1 MKKKGQ
7 VVNFSSALTFVVSL
21 VVMGLVAGA
30 GLLALAAF
38 RSSYNTANGGIAAVN
53 TTIDNSISGVGNFTA
68 QLPTVGTM
76 IGIGLVLLII
86 VGVFAFG
93 LMRKGGGGL

>member
-21 VVMGLVAGA
+21 VVMGLIAAAGVIALVAFKA
-30 GLLALAAF
+30 T
-38 RSSYNTANGGIAAVN
+38 SSSATAN
-53 TTIDNSISGVGNFTA
+53 TSIDNAVTGVSNFSA

-93 LMRKGGGGL
+93 LMRRGSGGGL

>member
-1 MKKKGQ
+1 MKKKAQ
-7 VVNFSSALTFVVSL
+7 VVNFSSALTFIVAL
-21 VVMGLVAGA
+21 VVMGLVAAA
-30 GLLALAAF
+30 GLLALASF
-38 RSSYNTANGGIAAVN
+38 RSTYNTGNGGAVAVN
-53 TTIDNSISGVGNFTA
+53 TTIDNSITGVGNFTG

-93 LMRKGGGGL
+93 LMRRGGGGL

>member
-1 MKKKGQ
+1 MKMTKKGQ
-7 VVNFSSALTFVVSL
+7 VVNFSSAINFVIAL
-21 VVMGLVAGA
+21 VVMGLVAAA
-30 GLLALAAF
+30 GLIALVAF
-38 RSSYNTANGGIAAVN
+38 KNTSSSANANTSIDYAV
-53 TTIDNSISGVGNFTA
+53 SGVSNFTA

-76 IGIGLVLLII
+76 IGVGLVLLII